1 MIPGTAIPTSRPQVD
16 DTLTPARASQ
26 KVSDSLSDFQP
37 GQRLVAT
44 IQSQLANGT
53 YRAMIAQ
60 RDVTLALPFS
70 AKAGDQFKLE
80 VVDTRGRVAFALAED
95 APPAEGKTQQPAST
109 TTTLSQAGRV
119 IGTLFAKPTPGAPPG
134 STAEPAPTPLNR
146 GQPLAPPPTENGAQL
161 APALQKAVTQS
172 GLFFE
177 AHLAAWLAGKHAK
190 AALMQEP
197 LALLPRPATAD
208 AAGRGGEAAVRGGSG
223 GAGGPPVA
231 AGTGHGGA
239 PAASSTAATSSP
251 SAAVAMTASAPQNT
265 ASRGLQAP
273 PPAALPGA
281 AAPAGDASTARGATA
296 APLFNLPTEAA
307 PVVHQQLN
315 ALATNVYAFQA
326 QAWID
331 QRVSWEIVDPEGHQG
346 GAEEGPAKTWRS
358 RLSLTMPALGTV
370 EAMVYLRGDRLDI
383 RFEVPRQ
390 DTRQTLQDARPALTA
405 RLTDLNLRLESLR
418 IDAPAADEPA
428 DA

>member
-16 DTLTPARASQ
+16 DTLTPTRASQ

-53 YRAMIAQ
+53 YRAIIAQ
-60 RDVTLALPFS
+60 RDVTLALPFA

-95 APPAEGKTQQPAST
+95 APAADGKTAPQAST

-119 IGTLFAKPTPGAPPG
+119 IGTLFAKPMPGAPSG
-134 STAEPAPTPLNR
+134 ASAEPAPAPLNR
-146 GQPLAPPPTENGAQL
+146 GQPLAPPPDDNGGQL
-161 APALQKAVTQS
+161 APALQKAVAQS

-177 AHLAAWLAGKHAK
+177 SHLAAWAGGKLAK

-197 LALLPRPATAD
+197 QALLPRSPSPDGALRT
-208 AAGRGGEAAVRGGSG
+208 GEALPRSVTSPGTLL
-223 GAGGPPVA
+223 PPGNTA
-231 AGTGHGGA
+231 ATNGNPAASGA
-239 PAASSTAATSSP
+239 PAAAPGA
-251 SAAVAMTASAPQNT
+251 SAAAAQAGANRAAAAPTAINSQP
-265 ASRGLQAP
+265 G
-273 PPAALPGA
+273 AALPLSGDA
-281 AAPAGDASTARGATA
+281 VRSGGAAPASS
-296 APLFNLPTEAA
+296 FNLPSEAA

-331 QRVSWEIVDPEGHQG
+331 QRVSWEVVDPEGQAG
-346 GAEEGPAKTWRS
+346 GGDDGPAKIWRS
-358 RLSLTMPALGTV
+358 RLALTMPSLGVV

-383 RFEVPRQ
+383 RFEIPRAE
-390 DTRQTLQDARPALTA
+390 TRQTLDAARPALQA
-405 RLTDLNLRLESLR
+405 RLADLHLRLESLR
-418 IDAPAADEPA
+418 IDAPAADGTAPA
-428 DA
+428 

>member
-53 YRAMIAQ
+53 YRAVIAQ

-95 APPAEGKTQQPAST
+95 APAAEGRPQQPAST
-109 TTTLSQAGRV
+109 TTTLSQAGRI
-119 IGTLFAKPTPGAPPG
+119 IGTLFARPAPGAPPG
-134 STAEPAPTPLNR
+134 NAAEPAPTPLNR

-177 AHLAAWLAGKHAK
+177 AHLAAWLAGKHPK

-197 LALLPRPATAD
+197 LALLPRPLPTDITGRGGDGAARSSSAGGPPPPGSAPSGGTSAAGSPPSTPPAAAAAASAAQA
-208 AAGRGGEAAVRGGSG
+208 AAGRGL
-223 GAGGPPVA
+223 PTPQ
-231 AGTGHGGA
+231 
-239 PAASSTAATSSP
+239 STAP
-251 SAAVAMTASAPQNT
+251 LPGN
-265 ASRGLQAP
+265 AP
-273 PPAALPGA
+273 PS
-281 AAPAGDASTARGATA
+281 GDASIARGAAT
-296 APLFNLPTEAA
+296 APLFNLPADAA
-307 PVVHQQLN
+307 PMVHQQLN
-315 ALATNVYAFQA
+315 ALATHVYAFQA

-331 QRVSWEIVDPEGHQG
+331 QRVSWELVDPEGRQG
-346 GAEEGPAKTWRS
+346 GAEDGPAKVWRS
-358 RLSLTMPALGTV
+358 RLTLTMPSLGAV
-370 EAMVYLRGDRLDI
+370 EAMVCLRGDRLDI

-390 DTRQTLQDARPALTA
+390 DTRQTLNDARLALSN
-405 RLTDLNLRLESLR
+405 RLADLNLRVESLR

-428 DA
+428 SA